1 MKEKRE
7 ISQECFRER
16 VCRCLDIP
24 PDSIP
29 GEQMIELRGRGYIKI
44 HGGGRLLE
52 YTPERITVKR
62 KKDRVSVDG
71 KRLRCVSY
79 HPEAIIIEGRISSVC
94 FEEGEK

>member
-7 ISQECFRER
+7 SSKERFREKFF
-16 VCRCLDIP
+16 RCLDIT

-52 YTPERITVKR
+52 YTDGKITVKR
-62 KKDRVSVDG
+62 KKDSVSVDG
-71 KRLRCVSY
+71 ERLRCVSY
-79 HPEAIIIEGRISSVC
+79 HPEAIIIEGRIFSVR
-94 FEEGEK
+94 FEEGGK